1 MPKLA
6 LKLAPRAVKLLRA
19 QQAKPRSVE
28 LLREPVELYKV
39 LKFEGLV
46 ASGGEAKAAI
56 DAGLVFVNDKVEMQK
71 RKKLVNGDTV
81 RMGDESLLLTLV
93 EGYDPTAEPVKAKVE
108 KPAPKPAPKKDW
120 RRKRTPAQIDA
131 DAGVVSN
138 RKPAGT
144 GARRQRPHGASNARR
159 VEQKAELT
167 RCLPTG
173 CLIGGLVISE
183 HSIKERSSRALT
195 TSRGRQE
202 SRSRHRPVLRAPV

>member
-1 MPKLA
+1 MNI
-6 LKLAPRAVKLLRA
+6 
-19 QQAKPRSVE
+19 AKTNTKTSAKSSEASKGEKAEPRSVE

-131 DAGVVSN
+131 DAGVKSN
-138 RKPAGT
+138 RKPQGT
-144 GARRQRPHGASNARR
+144 ARGAKGRTARPTLGALS
-159 VEQKAELT
+159 KK
-167 RCLPTG
+167 P
-173 CLIGGLVISE
+173 S
-183 HSIKERSSRALT
+183 
-195 TSRGRQE
+195 
-202 SRSRHRPVLRAPV
+202 

>member
-1 MPKLA
+1 MNIAKTSTKSSAKSSEAPKGA
-6 LKLAPRAVKLLRA
+6 
-19 QQAKPRSVE
+19 QAKPRSVE

-108 KPAPKPAPKKDW
+108 KPASKPAPKKDW

-138 RKPAGT
+138 RKPSVPAR
-144 GARRQRPHGASNARR
+144 GAKGRTARPTLGALS
-159 VEQKAELT
+159 KK
-167 RCLPTG
+167 P
-173 CLIGGLVISE
+173 S
-183 HSIKERSSRALT
+183 
-195 TSRGRQE
+195 
-202 SRSRHRPVLRAPV
+202 

>member
-1 MPKLA
+1 MNIAKTSTKTSAKSSEAPKGE
-6 LKLAPRAVKLLRA
+6 
-19 QQAKPRSVE
+19 QDKPRSVE

-93 EGYDPTAEPVKAKVE
+93 EDYDPTAGPVKAKVE
-108 KPAPKPAPKKDW
+108 KPQSKPAPKKDW

-131 DAGVVSN
+131 DAGVVSK
-138 RKPAGT
+138 RKPQETAR
-144 GARRQRPHGASNARR
+144 GAKGRTARPTLGALS
-159 VEQKAELT
+159 KK
-167 RCLPTG
+167 P
-173 CLIGGLVISE
+173 S
-183 HSIKERSSRALT
+183 
-195 TSRGRQE
+195 
-202 SRSRHRPVLRAPV
+202 